1 MKCRS
6 NSYYRLTIFRYAW
19 GWPTAKRSLLSTFY
33 FLWAASYRI
42 KDKQFGEY
50 QLLCWS
56 SKLSLLADSVLSLRP
71 CPAADITAHLSNR
84 LPLLRHD
91 ASPSLRRAYV
101 DLMRQVRLAAPDTCR
116 SLEDCRH
123 LFSLALLHPAFSTE
137 DRLQIQ
143 ELVFNGYGPPGCG
156 SGNGRGSRSPL
167 SPSQPLRADS
177 GLGLDQMPTSGG
189 FQCGYPELTNTA
201 AAAAATNSSGE
212 QFLPRG
218 SPRRENKNRS
228 ASLEGCGG

>member
-1 MKCRS
+1 M
-6 NSYYRLTIFRYAW
+6 
-19 GWPTAKRSLLSTFY
+19 SLFV
-33 FLWAASYRI
+33 
-42 KDKQFGEY
+42 
-50 QLLCWS
+50 
-56 SKLSLLADSVLSLRP
+56 DSVLSLRP

-189 FQCGYPELTNTA
+189 FQCGYPEPNNPT
-201 AAAAATNSSGE
+201 AAATNSSGE
-212 QFLPRG
+212 RFLPRG
-218 SPRRENKNRS
+218 VKTKNQSAYLEGNGGWWPKCAAELFPVVIAHLRRERRIIRRRMRRS
-228 ASLEGCGG
+228 